1 MQYLG
6 NHEMVPSM
14 KQAQEMKKCSKEHIL
29 TYSEIDSICCQS
41 KTEKLQVKLPEK
53 KLRMFFPES
62 YSKEQIEDVI
72 FKLLKEWA
80 DNKERVHNDN
90 RGCD

>member
-41 KTEKLQVKLPEK
+41 KTGKITGEAAG
-53 KLRMFFPES
+53 
-62 YSKEQIEDVI
+62 KETPDAFSRRVI
-72 FKLLKEWA
+72 PKS
-80 DNKERVHNDN
+80 R
-90 RGCD
+90 